1 MKRILFG
8 SCVFALIALAVAGVW
23 RAKATGPTD
32 EDQTITVTPSTTNGS
47 DLAIGDMVT
56 DSQVIATGRCLGTR
70 SEWIEDGRVLVT
82 VATIAVDE
90 VLKGQPGETLTVVLP
105 GGIDANRQI
114 PVAMTYP
121 GAPQIA
127 PEEEVFLFLNGDD
140 SVAGGYSVYGFAEG
154 KYSIV
159 EDQAG
164 DKVVAR
170 DFTKNRVQQ
179 SPGLV
184 RGNRPLVPLSE
195 FKGKVRSYLG
205 Q

>member
-1 MKRILFG
+1 MKRILCA
-8 SCVFALIALAVAGVW
+8 SCVFALVALAAAGLW
-23 RAKATGPTD
+23 RAKATEPSD
-32 EDQTITVTPSTTNGS
+32 EDQTITVTPSTTSGS
-47 DLAIGDMVT
+47 DLAIGDMVN

-82 VATIAVDE
+82 VATVAVDE
-90 VLKGQPGETLTVVLP
+90 VLKGEPGETLTVVLP
-105 GGIDANRQI
+105 GGVDANRRI

-127 PEEEVFLFLNGDD
+127 PEEEVLLFLNGDD

-164 DKVVAR
+164 EKVVAR
-170 DFTKNRVQQ
+170 HFTKDRVQNG
-179 SPGLV
+179 PGLV